1 MNHIFSIVPF
11 LYSAGSIEEH
21 EYFGEVL
28 IGIKHVIQNHL
39 REVQVKFQDRIFNL
53 ERDLRQR
60 DVLIERLQHRV
71 YELEDEENRNN
82 DDDDGSPNIDFR
94 RISGTGST
102 TGSSGDIQFLVIEN
116 YIVNVRFDRN

>member
-1 MNHIFSIVPF
+1 MIATLFRLPSLI
-11 LYSAGSIEEH
+11 SGSIEEH

-39 REVQVKFQDRIFNL
+39 REVQVKFQDRIFSL

-71 YELEDEENRNN
+71 YELEEEDRHN
-82 DDDDGSPNIDFR
+82 DDDDDIGSPNIDFR

-102 TGSSGDIQFLVIEN
+102 TGSSGDIQFLVRKN
-116 YIVNVRFDRN
+116 